1 MIVNTV
7 GCNSFVGI
15 PEINPDRDPM
25 FKPVGSSPSMLK
37 VTFAPSDLQTS
48 ESMVMLG
55 INLIDVTTSPVM
67 CSIQTRV
74 GGPMAESIIKGV

>member
-1 MIVNTV
+1 MIVNTI

-25 FKPVGSSPSMLK
+25 FKPVGSFPSMLK
-37 VTFAPSDLQTS
+37 VTFVPSDLQTS

-55 INLIDVTTSPVM
+55 INLIDETTSPVM
-67 CSIQTRV
+67 SSIQTRV
-74 GGPMAESIIKGV
+74 GGPMAESIIKGI

>member
-25 FKPVGSSPSMLK
+25 FKPVGSFPSMLK
-37 VTFAPSDLQTS
+37 DSFVPSDLQTS
-48 ESMVMLG
+48 ESMVLLG

-67 CSIQTRV
+67 SSIQTRV
-74 GGPMAESIIKGV
+74 GGSMAESIIKGV